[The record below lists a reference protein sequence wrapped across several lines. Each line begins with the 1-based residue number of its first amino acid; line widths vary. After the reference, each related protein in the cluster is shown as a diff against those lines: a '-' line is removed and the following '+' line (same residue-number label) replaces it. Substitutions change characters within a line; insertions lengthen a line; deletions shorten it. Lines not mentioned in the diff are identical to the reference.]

1 MLQQSFYKYVFGFS
15 DISHIS
21 MRELNMNQLD
31 DNDIILL
38 TTLFTKGDIKDVV
51 FLLA

>member
-38 TTLFTKGDIKDVV
+38 TLPPFLQRVILRMLFSY
-51 FLLA
+51 